1 MFLSRTSLSR
11 GLKAALLASAGSAI
25 VALPAAAYDFSGPG
39 YYAYDGGATYI
50 PGPSDPGVS
59 TLSSGAA
66 AGLSFD
72 GISQVDVRA
81 LNNNFSFIPP
91 DTMGAIGASQFMETS
106 NGAYAVFDKATG
118 ARESIVSMDA
128 FWQAAGQAGSDGDSR
143 VLFDSTSQKWIVTA
157 FSLPTADG
165 NLPTIQIAV
174 SNDSNALD
182 GFKSVSFTGY
192 HPPGSAPIADY
203 PTLAIDGK
211 AVYIGTNDF
220 DLNTAQE
227 FAGTTLN
234 VINRNDLFGAGGP
247 NVSSLQQFFAPCTSS
262 ACTDRG
268 FAIQGVNQLGSDY
281 GKILA
286 TAATD
291 YGQITYNVTNPGS
304 GHATET
310 SVVTLDDSPYDPN
323 SPGRQPDLTTGG
335 TSKRVIDTLDDRTSS
350 AVWEV
355 NGKIYS
361 AQTITPTGS
370 DHTAVRWSIV
380 DAKTSKVISEGYIGN
395 NGDGYDYYQ
404 GTITVNAYGQVVI
417 GYNRSSYD
425 PLTGNISD
433 FANAYNPNAAGGLTL
448 TQTILMHVSP
458 IDDYHNGSTQF
469 SDPSGRQRW
478 GDYAQVTVD
487 PDNPE
492 SFWVIGEYALGY
504 LPSQTASFSRWGTWI
519 TDINL
524 SAIPEPGTWAMMLM
538 GLGLVGGTL
547 RSRNKAVAAA

>member
-1 MFLSRTSLSR
+1 MYFDSKIVAY
-11 GLKAALLASAGSAI
+11 GLRAALLASAGSAL
-25 VALPAAAYDFSGPG
+25 VALPAAAYDFSGSG
-39 YYAYDGGATYI
+39 YYAYDGGATYS
-50 PGPSDPGVS
+50 PGATDPGMA

-66 AGLSFD
+66 VGLSFN

-81 LNNNFSFIPP
+81 LNNNSSYIPP
-91 DTMGAIGASQFMETS
+91 DTMGAVGASQFLETS
-106 NGAYAVFDKATG
+106 NGAYAIYNKATG
-118 ARESIVSMDA
+118 ARESIVSMNA

-143 VLFDSTSQKWIVTA
+143 VMFDARSQKWIVTA
-157 FSLPTADG
+157 FGLAGPDG

-182 GFKSVSFTGY
+182 GFKSTSFSGFN
-192 HPPGSAPIADY
+192 PPHSAPIADY

-220 DLNTAQE
+220 DLNQPVQQ

-234 VINRNDLFGAGGP
+234 VISRNDLFGSSGP
-247 NVSSLQQFFAPCTSS
+247 NVSSLQQFFAPCTTT
-262 ACTDRG
+262 ACADRG
-268 FAIQGVNQLGSDY
+268 FAIQGVNQLGSDS

-291 YGQITYNVTNPGS
+291 YGQITYNVLNPGS

-310 SVVTLDDSPYDPN
+310 SVVTLDNSPYDVN
-323 SPGRQPDLTTGG
+323 SPARQPDVTTGG

-350 AVWEV
+350 AVWEQ
-355 NGKIYS
+355 NGKIY
-361 AQTITPTGS
+361 ATQTITPTGT

-404 GTITVNAYGQVVI
+404 GTITVNASGQVVI
-417 GYNRSSYD
+417 GYNRSGYD

-433 FANAYNPNAAGGLTL
+433 FANAYNPNHAGGLTL
-448 TQTILMHVSP
+448 VQTILVHVSP
-458 IDDYHNGSTQF
+458 IDDYHNGSVQF
-469 SDPSGRQRW
+469 ADPAGRQRW

-487 PDNPE
+487 PNNQE

-504 LPSQTASFSRWGTWI
+504 LPSATTSFSRWGTWI

-524 SAIPEPGTWAMMLM
+524 AAVPEPGTWAMMLM
-538 GLGLVGGTL
+538 GFGLVGATM
-547 RSRNKAVAAA
+547 RRKAKIAAA